1 MKKAVLTVGCG
12 VGVIVGALL
21 IWKLVLP
28 SIGCTLQPIWGFLT
42 ALL

>member
-12 VGVIVGALL
+12 AGALL

-28 SIGCTLQPIWGFLT
+28 FIGCTLQHIWGFLA

>member
-12 VGVIVGALL
+12 VSVIVGALL
-21 IWKLVLP
+21 IWKIVLP
-28 SIGCTLQPIWGFLT
+28 FIGCTLQHIWEFLT

>member
-1 MKKAVLTVGCG
+1 MEKAVLTVGCG
-12 VGVIVGALL
+12 AGVIAGALL

-28 SIGCTLQPIWGFLT
+28 FIGCTFQHIGRVLT

>member
-12 VGVIVGALL
+12 AGVIAGALL

-28 SIGCTLQPIWGFLT
+28 FIGYTFQHIWGFLA